1 MKPEGDKRL
10 VFRAD
15 SSAVIGTGH
24 VMRCL
29 ALAQAWSDGG
39 GKASFLTTGNLGSLE
54 THLRSEGC
62 EVVSVD
68 VRPGSAEEARR
79 TADWAK
85 SNGASWVVVDGYHF
99 GADYQR
105 VVKETGLRLLF
116 VDDNGHAER
125 YCADIV
131 LNQNLY
137 AHKGLYP
144 NRESYTRLLLG
155 PKYALLRREFSKW
168 RDWTR
173 EIPAVARKILVTLGG
188 ADAENATLKA
198 IQGLRRLQR
207 RDLEI
212 KIVVGPANAHLE
224 TLRREAGRAMGSVEL
239 LTAVRDVPAL
249 MAWADAAISA
259 GGSTCW
265 ELAFMGLAA
274 CIVVVADNQASVA
287 DVLEKRGAAI
297 NLGRHGP
304 DVPDKLA
311 EAMER
316 LLEAGDRRR
325 EMSRIGR
332 LIVDGGGS
340 RRVAESIREKS
351 GAPLEA

>member
-15 SSAVIGTGH
+15 SSAVMGTGH

-105 VVKETGLRLLF
+105 VVKESGLRLLF

-155 PKYALLRREFSKW
+155 PKYALLRREFLKW

-173 EIPAVARKILVTLGG
+173 EIPAVARKVLVTLGG
-188 ADAENATLKA
+188 GDPGNVTLKV
-198 IQGLRRLQR
+198 IRGLRQLGQT
-207 RDLEI
+207 DV
-212 KIVVGPANAHLE
+212 KTKVVAGPANPHLDA
-224 TLRREAGRAMGSVEL
+224 LRQEVERSAGQVEL
-239 LTAVRDVPAL
+239 LTAVKDVPDL
-249 MAWADAAISA
+249 MTWADVAISA

-265 ELAFMGLAA
+265 EMAFMGLPA
-274 CIVVVADNQASVA
+274 CIIILADNQLPVA
-287 DVLEKRGAAI
+287 DVLQKRGAAI
-297 NLGRHGP
+297 SVGWWGP
-304 DVPDKLA
+304 EVSAKLWQA
-311 EAMER
+311 VGC
-316 LLEAGDRRR
+316 LLEESDRRR
-325 EMSRIGR
+325 EMSRLGR
-332 LIVDGGGS
+332 LVVDGGGS
-340 RRVAESIREKS
+340 QCVAEAIRDYS
-351 GAPLEA
+351 GEA